1 MRSDGKTSVH
11 TWLAV
16 AWALVVCALLGHNAY
31 LWIGQRIVPD
41 TDILALLPVQQRDP
55 VLQQSFTH
63 MVDAAQQR
71 VVVLIGAPEWDDAVR
86 AADAYSAALATRAGT
101 LTAVKLSDDTQAD
114 WLAPFLPQRLA
125 LLTAA
130 QEDQLQNETPQFW
143 VDNAL
148 SGLYN
153 AFAGPKLGAFRD
165 DPFGLFKGWVQERA
179 RETPVRPRDGKLF
192 VADGAG
198 AGSRQSERQYVLL
211 PLTMRDAAFSMAA
224 QQDVLPLLQ
233 QAADSARR
241 AAPGVNVVTAGVVL
255 HAAAA
260 SSQAESEMSTIGLG
274 SLAGIVLLTW
284 LTFRSLRPILLVL
297 LSIGIGFLGSL
308 SICWLLFGRIHLLTL
323 VFGASL
329 IGVAQDYGIYYLC
342 NRLSADPE
350 LDSFTLMKRLLPALA
365 LTLLAAVIGYLGLGF
380 TPFPGLRHMAAFSA
394 LGLVFAWLT
403 VLCWFPLLVGPRV
416 LRSGALARV
425 YGAALARWPRARM
438 NAATLAMVALFIGFA
453 GVGLAR
459 LGVND
464 DIRSLQTPPKHLVDD
479 QIKLGKLLDAP
490 TPVQYYLV
498 RGPSAEIVLQREEA
512 LKRRLDPLIAA
523 NRING
528 YQALSNWVPSAQT
541 QARRR
546 ALVEARLLAPG
557 GPLDALARAI
567 GEDAAWIGAT
577 RAHLL
582 APVAPLTAD
591 AFLGTAPSE
600 PWRHLW
606 LGRTEGVYASIV
618 ALRGLKMNDL
628 QDVRR
633 AGDGLEGVQWV
644 DKVAEISA
652 VLGKYRQYMGWV
664 VLAAYAVVFLLLF
677 PRYRARAWR
686 VLAPTAIATL
696 ATLAT
701 LGVAGQSLQ
710 LFHVLALMLLL
721 GVGVDYGIFMQEHAD
736 KPGADHATP
745 WLAVG
750 LSAANTILSFGLLG
764 LSHTPA
770 LQAFGLTM
778 LIGTA
783 LAWLLVP
790 CFANT
795 KDKYHV

>member
-1 MRSDGKTSVH
+1 MPSTWPQR
-11 TWLAV
+11 WLAL
-16 AWALVVCALLGHNAY
+16 AWALVVCALLGHNAW
-31 LWIGQRIVPD
+31 LWLGQRIVPD
-41 TDILALLPVQQRDP
+41 TDILALLPVQERDP

-71 VVVLIGAPEWDDAVR
+71 VIVLVGAPEWQDAAR
-86 AADAYSAALATRAGT
+86 AADAYAATLATRQGL
-101 LTAVKLSDDTQAD
+101 LTSVKLSDDTQAD
-114 WLAPFLPQRLA
+114 WLAPFQSQRLV

-130 QEDQLQNETPQFW
+130 QEAQLASAAPQFW
-143 VDNAL
+143 TDTAL
-148 SGLYN
+148 AGLYN
-153 AFAGPKLGAFRD
+153 AFSGPKLGAFRD

-192 VADGAG
+192 VAD
-198 AGSRQSERQYVLL
+198 SERQYVLM
-211 PLTMRDAAFSMAA
+211 PMTMRDPAFSMGA
-224 QQDVLPLLQ
+224 QQNVVPLLK
-233 QAADSARR
+233 QAADAARAAVSSAR
-241 AAPGVNVVTAGVVL
+241 VITAGVVL

-260 SSQAESEMSTIGLG
+260 SGQAESEMSTIGLG

-284 LTFRSLRPILLVL
+284 LTFRSLRPIVLVL

-329 IGVAQDYGIYYLC
+329 IGVAQDYGIYFLC
-342 NRLSADPE
+342 NRLSADPK
-350 LDSFTLMKRLLPALA
+350 LTSSALMKRLLPALA

-380 TPFPGLRHMAAFSA
+380 TPFPGLRHMAVFSA
-394 LGLVFAWLT
+394 VGLVFAWLT
-403 VLCWFPLLVGPRV
+403 VVCWFPALVGASV
-416 LRSGALARV
+416 LRSGALARC
-425 YGAALARWPRARM
+425 YGNALVRWPRVRM
-438 NAATLAMVALFIGFA
+438 NAATVAIGAAFVVFA
-453 GVGLAR
+453 GVGFAR

-464 DIRSLQTPPKHLVDD
+464 DIRSLQTPPKHLIED

-498 RGPSAEIVLQREEA
+498 RGDSADAVLRREEA

-523 NRING
+523 GRING
-528 YQALSNWVPSAQT
+528 YQALSNWVPSSET

-546 ALVEARLLAPG
+546 ALVETKLLAPG
-557 GPLDALARAI
+557 GPLDAVGKAI
-567 GEDAAWIGAT
+567 GEDADWSAAT
-577 RAHLL
+577 RKHLL
-582 APVAPLTAD
+582 AAVEPLTVD
-591 AFLGTAPSE
+591 AFLQTAPSE

-618 ALRGLKMNDL
+618 ALRGLKMNDM

-644 DKVAEISA
+644 DKVAEIST
-652 VLGKYRQYMGWV
+652 VLGRYRQYMGWV
-664 VLAAYAVVFLLLF
+664 VLAAYAVVFALLF
-677 PRYRARAWR
+677 PRYRGRAWR
-686 VLAPTAIATL
+686 VLAPTALATVVTL
-696 ATLAT
+696 ATLSF
-701 LGVAGQSLQ
+701 AGQSLQ

-721 GVGVDYGIFMQEHAD
+721 GVGVDYGIFMQEH
-736 KPGADHATP
+736 GAKSDTTP

-764 LSHTPA
+764 LSRTPA

-790 CFANT
+790 CFA
-795 KDKYHV
+795 KYKEEDDVVSNA